1 MSSAAQPSSPLD
13 ATLIK
18 GLILPQ
24 LECQNGC
31 ALRKFRLTPSALIN
45 PQWLKVENRTSPRR
59 PLQNVLA
66 QIALIQQPYQE
77 LRISA
82 ARLQI
87 FHRKVQDDNEVQVG
101 FLSRS
106 LFAGTND
113 ESPVLRISR
122 PDVEDGSVVR
132 IFCPSASPV
141 NAPCSP
147 GRDMAYHYEFAHV
160 RSLDHASQATQL
172 AALDAVAT
180 APTIFDFDPV
190 LRLDSVLAA
199 QPHAEARGQGRAACS
214 TSSPSCNSYY

>member
-1 MSSAAQPSSPLD
+1 MLTSSSRGARGIEAMPYVSLCQAAAQPSSPLD

-122 PDVEDGSVVR
+122 PDVEE
-132 IFCPSASPV
+132 
-141 NAPCSP
+141 
-147 GRDMAYHYEFAHV
+147 DMAYHYEFAHV

-172 AALDAVAT
+172 AALDAIAT